1 MVQIDAKAADMTGT
15 SAELYEGDRYTLT
28 QLFYALM
35 LPSGNDAA
43 LALAKWGS
51 CLLGEGER
59 GFINYMNRL
68 AAEVGMRNSV
78 FANPHGLPHPQN
90 GSTA

>member
-1 MVQIDAKAADMTGT
+1 
-15 SAELYEGDRYTLT
+15 
-28 QLFYALM
+28 M

-51 CLLGEGER
+51 CLLSEGER
-59 GFINYMNRL
+59 GFTNYMNRL
-68 AAEVGMRNSV
+68 ASEIGMKNSV
-78 FANPHGLPHPQN
+78 FNNPHGLPHPQN